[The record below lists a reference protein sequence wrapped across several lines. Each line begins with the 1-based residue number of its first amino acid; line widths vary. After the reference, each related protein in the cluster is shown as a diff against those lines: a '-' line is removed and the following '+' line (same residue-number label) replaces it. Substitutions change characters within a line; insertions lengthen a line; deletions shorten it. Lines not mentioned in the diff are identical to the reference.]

1 MEKLWNEVAVL
12 RPLPVCECR
21 AFKLFMDRE
30 NDDESY
36 DHTINQILTLDP
48 LPIMN
53 KVYSMVLRVEKQ
65 REVNVINTDF
75 DDSAL

>member
-1 MEKLWNEVAVL
+1 MELN
-12 RPLPVCECR
+12 
-21 AFKLFMDRE
+21 
-30 NDDESY
+30 ESY